1 MTTSSPD
8 RTPRGRPSRIAV
20 YQRFA
25 VAIDELGRYGG
36 LPSPVE
42 AKQLWDDVW
51 HLEAHHSTAIEGNTL
66 VLREVE
72 QLLEQGRAVGSKELK
87 DYMEVLGYAEA
98 ARWVYGQGVDP
109 DDREH
114 EDLVTVTEV
123 RRVHTLAMAKVWD
136 VAPHPSAFVDEA
148 PGSFRLHDI
157 RPFPG
162 GMTPPTHPLVS
173 AGVASWVDGVN
184 RLGNA
189 LARSEIRVVDVPE
202 ALASIHVEFERVHPF
217 IDGNG
222 RTGRLLLNLI
232 LTRLGWPPIV
242 IFKEQR
248 RRYLTALDR
257 ADHGDLGPLGELIAR
272 SVVDNLHRLIPNIA
286 GPAKYVPLEA
296 LADAEFSLAALK
308 QAAGRGRLEAI
319 IGTDGRYRSS
329 RAAVEAYRAS
339 KYARDT
345 SVSSGPPDSSRG
357 IH

>member
-1 MTTSSPD
+1 MTTSSAG
-8 RTPRGRPSRIAV
+8 RARGRPSRTAV

-25 VAIDELGRYGG
+25 TAIDELGKYGG
-36 LPSPVE
+36 LPTPVE

-98 ARWVYGQGVDP
+98 ARWVYEQGIDP
-109 DDREH
+109 DDEGH
-114 EDLVTVTEV
+114 DGLLTVTEV
-123 RRVHTLAMAKVWD
+123 RCIHTLAMARVWE
-136 VAPHPSAFVDEA
+136 VAPHPSASPDEA
-148 PGSFRLHDI
+148 PGSLRQHDI

-162 GMTPPTHPLVS
+162 GMAPPTHPLVS
-173 AGVASWVDGVN
+173 TGVASWVEHVN
-184 RLGNA
+184 QFGDA
-189 LARSEIRVVDVPE
+189 LADGSLRVIEVPE
-202 ALASIHVEFERVHPF
+202 ALARIHVDFERLHPF

-222 RTGRLLLNLI
+222 RSGRLLLNLV

-248 RRYLTALDR
+248 RRYLKALDR
-257 ADHGDLGPLGELIAR
+257 ADHDDLGPLAELLAR

-286 GPAKYVPLEA
+286 GPARYVPLET
-296 LADAEFSLAALK
+296 LADEEFSLAALK
-308 QAAGRGRLEAI
+308 QAACRGRLEAI

-329 RAAVEAYRAS
+329 RAALEAYRAS
-339 KYARDT
+339 KYL
-345 SVSSGPPDSSRG
+345 RG
-357 IH
+357 

>member
-1 MTTSSPD
+1 MTNASRD
-8 RTPRGRPSRIAV
+8 RAPRGRPSRIAI

-25 VAIDELGRYGG
+25 TAIDELGRYGG

-51 HLEAHHSTAIEGNTL
+51 HLEAHHSTALEGNTL

-87 DYMEVLGYAEA
+87 DYMGVLGYSEA
-98 ARWVYGQGVDP
+98 ARWVYEQGVTRSGYAHDAF
-109 DDREH
+109 
-114 EDLVTVTEV
+114 VSVTEV
-123 RRVHTLAMAKVWD
+123 RHIHELAMSRVWEIE
-136 VAPHPSAFVDEA
+136 PHPNAYPDEA
-148 PGSFRLHDI
+148 PGSFRRHDI

-162 GMTPPTHPLVS
+162 GMTPPAHPLVA
-173 AGVASWVDGVN
+173 AGVTAWVDQVN
-184 RLGNA
+184 RFGASLSEGTLG
-189 LARSEIRVVDVPE
+189 LIDVPE
-202 ALASIHVEFERVHPF
+202 ALAHIHADFERLHPF

-248 RRYLTALDR
+248 RRYLAALDR
-257 ADHGDLGPLGELIAR
+257 ADHGDSGPLAEIIAR

-296 LADAEFSLAALK
+296 LASEEFSLAALK

-319 IGTDGRYRSS
+319 IGPDGRYRSS
-329 RAAVEAYRAS
+329 RAAVKAYRAS
-339 KYARDT
+339 KYQ
-345 SVSSGPPDSSRG
+345 RG
-357 IH
+357 GRA

>member
-1 MTTSSPD
+1 MTTSSAG
-8 RTPRGRPSRIAV
+8 RISRGRPSRIAV
-20 YQRFA
+20 YRRFA
-25 VAIDELGRYGG
+25 TAIDELGKYGG
-36 LPSPVE
+36 LPTPVE

-98 ARWVYGQGVDP
+98 ARWVYEQGVAP
-109 DDREH
+109 DA
-114 EDLVTVTEV
+114 LVHDALVSVTEV
-123 RRVHTLAMAKVWD
+123 RHVHEFAMRRVWEVS
-136 VAPHPSAFVDEA
+136 PHPNAFPDEA

-173 AGVASWVDGVN
+173 AGVTSWVEQVN
-184 RLGNA
+184 GLGRS
-189 LARSEIRVVDVPE
+189 LAADDLDVVDVPE
-202 ALASIHVEFERVHPF
+202 ALARIHVDFERLHPF

-232 LTRLGWPPIV
+232 LTRLGWPPAV
-242 IFKEQR
+242 IFKGQR
-248 RRYLTALDR
+248 HRYLVALDR
-257 ADHGDLGPLGELIAR
+257 ADHDDSGPLAELIAR
-272 SVVDNLHRLIPNIA
+272 SVIDNLHRLIPNIA

-296 LADAEFSLAALK
+296 LADGTLSLAALK

-319 IGTDGRYRSS
+319 IGSDGRYRSS
-329 RAAVEAYRAS
+329 RAALEAYKAS
-339 KYARDT
+339 KY
-345 SVSSGPPDSSRG
+345 SRG
-357 IH
+357 GA

>member
-1 MTTSSPD
+1 MTTSSAG
-8 RTPRGRPSRIAV
+8 RAPRGRPSRIAV

-25 VAIDELGRYGG
+25 TAIDELGKYGG
-36 LPSPVE
+36 LPTPVE

-51 HLEAHHSTAIEGNTL
+51 HLEAHHSMAIEGNTL

-98 ARWVYGQGVDP
+98 ARWVYEQGVDP

-114 EDLVTVTEV
+114 DGLITVTEV
-123 RRVHTLAMAKVWD
+123 RSIHTLAMAKVWE
-136 VAPHPSAFVDEA
+136 VAPHPSAYPDEA
-148 PGSFRLHDI
+148 PGAFRQHDI
-157 RPFPG
+157 HPFPG
-162 GMTPPTHPLVS
+162 GMKLPTHPLVS
-173 AGVASWVDGVN
+173 AGVASWVERVNQFGAELADGT
-184 RLGNA
+184 LGVA
-189 LARSEIRVVDVPE
+189 DVPE
-202 ALASIHVEFERVHPF
+202 ALARIHVDFERLHPF

-222 RTGRLLLNLI
+222 RTGRLLLNLV
-232 LTRLGWPPIV
+232 LTRLGWPPTV

-248 RRYLTALDR
+248 RRYLKALDR
-257 ADHGDLGPLGELIAR
+257 ADHDDFGPLAELLAR

-296 LADAEFSLAALK
+296 LADEEFSLAALK

-329 RAAVEAYRAS
+329 RAALEAYRAS
-339 KYARDT
+339 KY
-345 SVSSGPPDSSRG
+345 SRG
-357 IH
+357 

>member
-1 MTTSSPD
+1 MTNSSAG
-8 RTPRGRPSRIAV
+8 RAPRGRPSRIAI

-25 VAIDELGRYGG
+25 TAIDELGKYGG
-36 LPSPVE
+36 LPTPVE

-98 ARWVYGQGVDP
+98 ARWVYEQGVDP

-114 EDLVTVTEV
+114 DGLITVTEV
-123 RRVHTLAMAKVWD
+123 RSIHTLAMAKVWE
-136 VAPHPSAFVDEA
+136 VAPHPSAYSDEA
-148 PGSFRLHDI
+148 PGSFRRHDI

-173 AGVASWVDGVN
+173 AGVASWVEQVN
-184 RLGNA
+184 QFGGA
-189 LARSEIRVVDVPE
+189 LADGTLGVTDVPE
-202 ALASIHVEFERVHPF
+202 ALARIHVDFERLHPF

-222 RTGRLLLNLI
+222 RTGRLLLNLV

-248 RRYLTALDR
+248 RRYLKALDR
-257 ADHGDLGPLGELIAR
+257 ADHDDLGPLAELLAR

-286 GPAKYVPLEA
+286 GPAKYVPLAA
-296 LADAEFSLAALK
+296 LADEEFSLAALK

-319 IGTDGRYRSS
+319 IGADGRYRSS
-329 RAAVEAYRAS
+329 RAALEAYRAS
-339 KYARDT
+339 KY
-345 SVSSGPPDSSRG
+345 SRG
-357 IH
+357 